1 MLIFGY
7 LNTLPNIFLE
17 MVFGISNTKYFCV
30 FKHHNYHVNI
40 CNIGDVWCNWCLGK
54 PFARPGPKL
63 MPRKM
68 WCANLCNINVG
79 LNV

>member
-7 LNTLPNIFLE
+7 LNTFQNTFSGYGIWYFKYQIPN
-17 MVFGISNTKYFCV
+17 TFCV

-54 PFARPGPKL
+54 PFA
-63 MPRKM
+63 M
-68 WCANLCNINVG
+68 
-79 LNV
+79 